1 MTRSAAPEPAA
12 PPLVLRCPVVAI
24 TRTQPPPVSITARTP
39 AAVTVAWPRV
49 RVAGDRL
56 VGGEFSPLAAFTS
69 PPAPRVIRLAA
80 PPRGPWRVPLP
91 PALRDMLARPLPA
104 RAD

>member
-39 AAVTVAWPRV
+39 AVVTVAWPRV
-49 RVAGDRL
+49 RVVGDR
-56 VGGEFSPLAAFTS
+56 P

-80 PPRGPWRVPLP
+80 PPRGPWRVSLP
-91 PALRDMLARPLPA
+91 PALRDMLAHPLPA